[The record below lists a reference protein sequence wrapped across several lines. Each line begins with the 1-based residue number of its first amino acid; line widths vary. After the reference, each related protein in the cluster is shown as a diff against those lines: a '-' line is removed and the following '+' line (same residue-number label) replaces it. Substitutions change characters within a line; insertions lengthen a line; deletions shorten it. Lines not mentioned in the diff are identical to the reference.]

1 MFSHADYGE
10 ENYAHIIR
18 KNAENPLTE
27 HKSRKDKLSLP
38 PPVPCTTVT
47 GLYAAE
53 NTTLRVGEHLNGNF
67 LNRTNKAAAP
77 GHIRF

>member
-27 HKSRKDKLSLP
+27 SKSRKDKLALP
-38 PPVPCTTVT
+38 PHTPTTVT
-47 GLYAAE
+47 GLYAAGKH
-53 NTTLRVGEHLNGNF
+53 NTKSG
-67 LNRTNKAAAP
+67 
-77 GHIRF
+77 